1 MNTTPFP
8 SSVWTRL
15 PLPVTDDGVTIVDEA
30 KATSSAM
37 ASVGSIDGGHR
48 HSSPG
53 PGHDSTSLRSARR
66 LVVRRVQETGTLH
79 VMDEAGACQT
89 FFDSLAEIYLI
100 RSIKLYRLRLDPV
113 PPVPVLPCLDHEAM
127 LHEAI
132 PRHAAAYVE
141 DPESHDLHEIVI
153 VPASALIEI
162 DIASTAEEHSVDSRT
177 RVVRELRKRFPAYR
191 VKTNRPSYLRGDR
204 RVMNACRAQVS
215 LRDVL
220 NSEDFALLDRSLDRL
235 RTVGELME
243 KQSRVA
249 SWGVRTLTGPLLA
262 TTGFVI
268 YGLLGMLTPQLGELW
283 ARGLQ
288 YSSVGVLGVTFVYYG
303 LKAVH
308 LTEMAN
314 RVWKRAAE
322 YSLIVTERR
331 RLKSRA
337 E

>member
-1 MNTTPFP
+1 
-8 SSVWTRL
+8 
-15 PLPVTDDGVTIVDEA
+15 
-30 KATSSAM
+30 
-37 ASVGSIDGGHR
+37 
-48 HSSPG
+48 
-53 PGHDSTSLRSARR
+53 
-66 LVVRRVQETGTLH
+66 
-79 VMDEAGACQT
+79 MDEADACQR

-100 RSIKLYRLRLDPV
+100 RSIKLYRLKLDPV
-113 PPVPVLPCLDHEAM
+113 PHVPVLPCLDHEAM

-153 VPASALIEI
+153 IPARALIEI
-162 DIASTAEEHSVDSRT
+162 DIASTAEEHSVDSRP
-177 RVVRELRKRFPAYR
+177 RVVRELQKRFPAYR

-215 LRDVL
+215 LRDIL
-220 NSEDFALLDRSLDRL
+220 NGEDFELLDRSLERL
-235 RTVGELME
+235 HTIGSLME

-288 YSSVGVLGVTFVYYG
+288 YSSVGVLGVIFVYYG

-314 RVWKRAAE
+314 RVWKRATE
-322 YSLIVTERR
+322 YSLIVSERR

-337 E
+337 G